1 MLNALKMVVCLNSAV
16 SFDMYSQQFTLCYC
30 LVKSLQKPSSLYSLL
45 KFVYVTSQLS
55 HSLVM
60 QPLLRKILD
69 PPLHLLPAY
78 SSITLNTSL
87 NNLIPW
93 FRLWLDTPADFECLP
108 WYQLHQYV
116 LFQRA
121 EFDAFLYSYAR
132 QVLVSKKE
140 SYTDW
145 MYVSWSRSI
154 SELNSLGWLLE
165 QSLVYFYFSFRDSR
179 SLQICLKGVYFINIS
194 TWISSVSLLDAV
206 REIFVWPWKMVSVQI

>member
-1 MLNALKMVVCLNSAV
+1 MRRAEVGEFMLNALKMVVCLNSAV
-16 SFDMYSQQFTLCYC
+16 PFDMYSQQFTLCYC

-93 FRLWLDTPADFECLP
+93 FRLWLDTPAVFECLP
-108 WYQLHQYV
+108 WYQFRQYV

-121 EFDAFLYSYAR
+121 EFDAFLYFYAR

-140 SYTDW
+140 SCTDW
-145 MYVSWSRSI
+145 VYVSWSRSI
-154 SELNSLGWLLE
+154 SVLNFLGWLFE
-165 QSLVYFYFSFRDSR
+165 QSLVYFYFFRDSR
-179 SLQICLKGVYFINIS
+179 SLQICL
-194 TWISSVSLLDAV
+194 
-206 REIFVWPWKMVSVQI
+206 

>member
-78 SSITLNTSL
+78 SCKTLNTSL
-87 NNLIPW
+87 NNLIP
-93 FRLWLDTPADFECLP
+93 
-108 WYQLHQYV
+108 
-116 LFQRA
+116 
-121 EFDAFLYSYAR
+121 
-132 QVLVSKKE
+132 
-140 SYTDW
+140 
-145 MYVSWSRSI
+145 
-154 SELNSLGWLLE
+154 
-165 QSLVYFYFSFRDSR
+165 
-179 SLQICLKGVYFINIS
+179 
-194 TWISSVSLLDAV
+194 
-206 REIFVWPWKMVSVQI
+206 